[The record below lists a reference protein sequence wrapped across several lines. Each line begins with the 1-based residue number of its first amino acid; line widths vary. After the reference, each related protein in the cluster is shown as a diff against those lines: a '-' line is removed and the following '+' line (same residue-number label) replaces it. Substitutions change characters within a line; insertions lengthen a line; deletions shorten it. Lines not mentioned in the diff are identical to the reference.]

1 MPSDPIFDI
10 RTSVRSRNIQY
21 LFVMPLFSFGCILL
35 GYWMIPETF
44 VWELS
49 EDMLQQLSV
58 WSFFGLG
65 FIATGIGHLIK
76 MFFQVLKFKGTAGSW
91 HFRLTND
98 ELLWEVPKHTFGPET
113 GFSSKLSNITEIE
126 YRTTYEF
133 EEDTTK
139 EYWVHFVD
147 QKPIQL
153 MDYSGL
159 TLSAL
164 VSKIED
170 SGVCYNETVIRK

>member
-1 MPSDPIFDI
+1 MSSDPIFDI

-21 LFVMPLFSFGCILL
+21 LFVMPLLSLGCILL
-35 GYWMIPETF
+35 GFWMIPETF

-49 EDMLQQLSV
+49 EDMLQQLSG

-65 FIATGIGHLIK
+65 FIATGTGHLIK
-76 MFFQVLKFKGTAGSW
+76 AFFQVLKFKGTAGSW
-91 HFRLTND
+91 HFRLTKV
-98 ELLWEVPKHTFGPET
+98 ELLWDVPKHAFGPET
-113 GFSSKLSNITEIE
+113 GFCSKLSNVTEIE
-126 YRTTYEF
+126 YRTTHAS
-133 EEDTTK
+133 EDVTTS

-147 QKPIQL
+147 QEPIQL

-164 VSKIED
+164 VSMIED
-170 SGVCYNETVIRK
+170 AGVYYNETVIRK